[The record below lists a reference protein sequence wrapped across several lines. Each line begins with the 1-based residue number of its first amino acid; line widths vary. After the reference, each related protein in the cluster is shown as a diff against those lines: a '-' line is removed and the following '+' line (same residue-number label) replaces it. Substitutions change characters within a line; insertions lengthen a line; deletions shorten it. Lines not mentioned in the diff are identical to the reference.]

1 MSSKDYIIFAANFL
15 TERYR
20 GQIELINNIVY
31 IDNGKD
37 EFYCDLI
44 NKTEKNKLRFWH
56 RYKGQEEYHHQI
68 DRKNIVAGMY
78 QCLTHLNKYI
88 NIPYNRQERISVQR
102 EIETSWKEAKQ
113 WKN

>member
-1 MSSKDYIIFAANFL
+1 MSSKAYIIFAANFL

-78 QCLTHLNKYI
+78 QCLTHSNKYI

-102 EIETSWKEAKQ
+102 EIENSWREAKQ

>member
-1 MSSKDYIIFAANFL
+1 MSSKAYIIFAANFL

-44 NKTEKNKLRFWH
+44 NNFKRP
-56 RYKGQEEYHHQI
+56 HHQ
-68 DRKNIVAGMY
+68 V
-78 QCLTHLNKYI
+78 
-88 NIPYNRQERISVQR
+88 
-102 EIETSWKEAKQ
+102 
-113 WKN
+113 